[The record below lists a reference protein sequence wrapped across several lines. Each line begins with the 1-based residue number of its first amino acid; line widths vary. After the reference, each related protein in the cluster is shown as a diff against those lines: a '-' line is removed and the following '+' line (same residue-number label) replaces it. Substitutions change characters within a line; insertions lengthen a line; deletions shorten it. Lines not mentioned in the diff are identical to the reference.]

1 MIEGAVFCSF
11 FCNSKILALDV
22 GDSAIFV
29 ASSTDTM
36 EVQKNTFKSTAS
48 NSEKTQLGLW
58 NGLVDNSVVEILA
71 GAGYDWVLVDGEH
84 APFDLQS
91 ILIQLQASARYDV
104 PIFVR
109 VPKSDPI
116 IIKQILDLG
125 VQNILVPMVDS
136 AEEAELMVQSTQYPP
151 KGIRGIGTAMARAAH
166 WAQNEDYLFTAGPE
180 ICMVVQV
187 ENVPGIQN
195 LDAILAVEGLDGV
208 FIGPADL
215 AASMGHLGNSNHPE
229 VKSAVLD
236 ALRRIRKAGKIAGVM
251 ALDKPTADEYIAAG
265 ANMVAIGIDTLLLIK
280 ACRDL
285 LHSFRPQGDST
296 AGTKY

>member
-1 MIEGAVFCSF
+1 M
-11 FCNSKILALDV
+11 
-22 GDSAIFV
+22 GDSTIFV

-36 EVQKNTFKSTAS
+36 EVQKNTFKSTAAD
-48 NSEKTQLGLW
+48 NSEKPQLGLW

-91 ILIQLQASARYDV
+91 ILIQLQASSRYGV

-187 ENVPGIQN
+187 ENVLGIQN
-195 LDAILAVEGLDGV
+195 LDAILAVEDLDGV

-215 AASMGHLGNSNHPE
+215 AASMGHLGNSNHPD
-229 VKSAVLD
+229 VKNTVLD

-285 LHSFRPQGDST
+285 LHSFRPQDDST

>member
-1 MIEGAVFCSF
+1 
-11 FCNSKILALDV
+11 
-22 GDSAIFV
+22 
-29 ASSTDTM
+29 M
-36 EVQKNTFKSTAS
+36 EVKKNTFKIATQAG
-48 NSEKTQLGLW
+48 TQPQLGLW
-58 NGLVDNSVVEILA
+58 NGLVNNAVAEILA
-71 GAGYDWVLVDGEH
+71 SAGYDWVLVDGEH

-91 ILIQLQASARYDV
+91 ILIQLQATSSYDV

-109 VPKSDPI
+109 TPKSDPI
-116 IIKQILDLG
+116 FIKQILDLG

-136 AEEAELMVQSTQYPP
+136 AEEAELMYQSTQYPP

-166 WAQNEDYLFTAGPE
+166 WAQNEDYLHTAGDQ
-180 ICMVVQV
+180 ICMIVQV

-229 VKSAVLD
+229 VKATVID
-236 ALRRIRKAGKIAGVM
+236 ALQRIRKAGKVAGVM

-265 ANMVAIGIDTLLLIK
+265 ANMVAIGIDSLLLIK
-280 ACRDL
+280 GCRDL
-285 LHSFRPQGDST
+285 LQSFRPTEDDST
-296 AGTKY
+296 AGTKYWTCV